1 MLLSLITFFFIGV
14 DMSEE
19 EKLKVYL
26 ERLKVLAEEKLD
38 NKITAMQAL
47 KESLNIIE
55 GELTGY

>member
-1 MLLSLITFFFIGV
+1 
-14 DMSEE
+14 MSEE

>member
-1 MLLSLITFFFIGV
+1 MN
-14 DMSEE
+14 EE

-26 ERLKVLAEEKLD
+26 ERLKLLAEEKLD
-38 NKITAMQAL
+38 NNISAMQAL

>member
-1 MLLSLITFFFIGV
+1 MN
-14 DMSEE
+14 EE

-38 NKITAMQAL
+38 NKVTAIQAL

-55 GELTGY
+55 GEMTGY

>member
-1 MLLSLITFFFIGV
+1 MN
-14 DMSEE
+14 EE

-26 ERLKVLAEEKLD
+26 ERLKVLAEEKID
-38 NKITAMQAL
+38 NKTTAMQAL